1 MTARTIRDESRAYL
15 DRAVER
21 GAITSGELLR
31 VLDFWN
37 ERDSLDQ
44 NPYAVFRDGYFEREE
59 RVNEII
65 KRAYA

>member
-1 MTARTIRDESRAYL
+1 MARTIRDESREHL
-15 DRAVER
+15 NMAVER

-44 NPYAVFRDGYFEREE
+44 NPYAVYVAGYMEREE
-59 RVNEII
+59 KANEII